1 MGKSTKK
8 CSPRKHGVKSHNR
21 KGSRRVKSHCRR
33 YKSRSSSRKTRSR
46 RRSTTRK
53 SGCKKGSKR
62 VSFTAKGKK
71 VSFCAK
77 KRSTRRRSTCI
88 RSPRKTTKKRST
100 QKSPTQTVKKGS
112 LCQGLNNYD
121 CNINPN
127 CMYITDKNNKSYCK
141 GRSDVLK
148 KGNIYQGPMG
158 KPSDYVEPMFPSV
171 NVETSTVP
179 PLPEPMKYTIS
190 EGPTPSTGVLFNA
203 PTLI

>member
-1 MGKSTKK
+1 MGKSIKK
-8 CSPRKHGVKSHNR
+8 CSPRKYGVKSHNR
-21 KGSRRVKSHCRR
+21 KGSRRVKSHCRKYR
-33 YKSRSSSRKTRSR
+33 SRSRSRKTRSK
-46 RRSTTRK
+46 RK

-77 KRSTRRRSTCI
+77 KRSTRRR
-88 RSPRKTTKKRST
+88 RST
-100 QKSPTQTVKKGS
+100 IKSSSRRKSPVKSTTSSVVKKGS

-148 KGNIYQGPMG
+148 KGNIYAGPMG
-158 KPSDYVEPMFPSV
+158 KPSNY
-171 NVETSTVP
+171 VETSTAP
-179 PLPEPMKYTIS
+179 SLPAPLKYTFTETPTTS
-190 EGPTPSTGVLFNA
+190 ESLIYNV